1 MDYQDRNRTFG
12 PIFHKEEFLL
22 PLLKLQKEIEALEV
36 KSVGPD
42 GKEKMITLKDVC
54 NNPLSRPDKK
64 TGICNI
70 QSIWSYWQDS
80 EETLHKITECPPENL
95 EPDPSKRKKCNYL
108 DHFLMC
114 ARYVELISICMN
126 IKLDR

>member
-80 EETLHKITECPPENL
+80 EETLNKLTECPSLAPEKNC
-95 EPDPSKRKKCNYL
+95 SYL

-114 ARYVELISICMN
+114 ARYVLNHKCMN
-126 IKLDR
+126 NILFR